1 MLAAQTVSPVSVEE
15 RAGVDYA
22 GGMTSPED
30 AAPDRTAGLEQL
42 REQVS
47 DLALVVARQT
57 RTIERLVDA
66 AKRPGGSATVDVSL
80 LVDLFA
86 LHTDAAT
93 CAVSASE
100 ADRPAFELLRAGLE
114 RLIVGRGGAV
124 VAPPP
129 GADFDARTMEA
140 VDVRAATDTSAD
152 RTVAELLHPGLVVGE
167 RSVRPAAVV
176 VFRSGQSS
184 GDSVRQRNS

>member
-1 MLAAQTVSPVSVEE
+1 
-15 RAGVDYA
+15 
-22 GGMTSPED
+22 MTSPEGS
-30 AAPDRTAGLEQL
+30 APERHDVLGRLG
-42 REQVS
+42 EQVS

-66 AKRPGGSATVDVSL
+66 AKSPAAAAVGDTAL

-100 ADRPAFELLRAGLE
+100 ADRPAFELLRDGLE
-114 RLIVGRGGAV
+114 RLIVGRGGVV
-124 VAPPP
+124 VAPLP

-140 VDVRAATDTSAD
+140 VDVLSAADTSAD
-152 RTVAELLHPGLVVGE
+152 RTVAELLRPGLVVGE

-176 VFRSGQSS
+176 VFRIS
-184 GDSVRQRNS
+184 

>member
-1 MLAAQTVSPVSVEE
+1 MSDDRWVAIH
-15 RAGVDYA
+15 YA
-22 GGMTSPED
+22 GGMTSPEGP
-30 AAPDRTAGLEQL
+30 APDRTAGLEQL
-42 REQVS
+42 REQLS

-66 AKRPGGSATVDVSL
+66 AKSPPATAVADVPL

-129 GADFDARTMEA
+129 GADFDARIMEA
-140 VDVRAATDTSAD
+140 VDVRTVDDAAAD
-152 RTVAELLHPGLVVGE
+152 RTVAELLRPGLLVGD

-176 VFRSGQSS
+176 VHRHFVAKDGI
-184 GDSVRQRNS
+184 

>member
-1 MLAAQTVSPVSVEE
+1 MTTSGEPTPQQIDALA
-15 RAGVDYA
+15 
-22 GGMTSPED
+22 
-30 AAPDRTAGLEQL
+30 QL

-66 AKRPGGSATVDVSL
+66 TRAPAGPAAADTSL

-86 LHTDAAT
+86 LHTDATT
-93 CAVSASE
+93 CAASASD

-114 RLIVGRGGAV
+114 RVIAGRGGV
-124 VAPPP
+124 VVSPVP
-129 GADFDARTMEA
+129 GVEFDARTMEA
-140 VDVRAATDTSAD
+140 VDVRTADDAAAD
-152 RTVAELLHPGLVVGE
+152 RTVAELLRPGLLVGE

-176 VFRSGQSS
+176 VHRHFVAKDGA
-184 GDSVRQRNS
+184 

>member
-1 MLAAQTVSPVSVEE
+1 MTTSEEPTPRQIDALA
-15 RAGVDYA
+15 
-22 GGMTSPED
+22 
-30 AAPDRTAGLEQL
+30 QL

-66 AKRPGGSATVDVSL
+66 TKAPAAAAADTPL

-86 LHTDAAT
+86 LHTDAST
-93 CAVSASE
+93 CAASASD

-114 RLIVGRGGAV
+114 RIIAGRGGV
-124 VAPPP
+124 VVSPVP
-129 GADFDARTMEA
+129 GVEFDARTMEA
-140 VDVRAATDTSAD
+140 VDVRAVDDAAAD
-152 RTVAELLHPGLVVGE
+152 RTVAELLRPGLLVGD

-176 VFRSGQSS
+176 VHRHFVAKDGI
-184 GDSVRQRNS
+184 

>member
-1 MLAAQTVSPVSVEE
+1 
-15 RAGVDYA
+15 
-22 GGMTSPED
+22 MTSPEGD
-30 AAPDRTAGLEQL
+30 VPGRTDGLAEL
-42 REQVS
+42 GEQVS
-47 DLALVVARQT
+47 DLALMVARQT

-66 AKRPGGSATVDVSL
+66 AKTPSAAAGVDSAL

-124 VAPPP
+124 VAPPA
-129 GADFDARTMEA
+129 GTDFDARTMEA
-140 VDVRAATDTSAD
+140 VDVHPTDDTSAD
-152 RTVAELLHPGLVVGE
+152 RTVAELLRPGLVVGE

>member
-1 MLAAQTVSPVSVEE
+1 
-15 RAGVDYA
+15 
-22 GGMTSPED
+22 MTSPEGS
-30 AAPDRTAGLEQL
+30 APGRTDGLAEL
-42 REQVS
+42 GEQVS
-47 DLALVVARQT
+47 DLALMVARQT

-66 AKRPGGSATVDVSL
+66 ARSPAAAAGVDTAL

-93 CAVSASE
+93 CAASASE

-124 VAPPP
+124 VAPPA
-129 GADFDARTMEA
+129 GTDFDARTMEA
-140 VDVRAATDTSAD
+140 VDVHPTDDTSAD
-152 RTVAELLHPGLVVGE
+152 RTVAELLRPGLVVGE